1 MANLGF
7 TWSPNDIL
15 ELGIDYWSFDYTD
28 VIIQQN
34 PQALLDAAAAGDSA
48 AALQVERGPTGGL
61 IRVNSFYDNASSLKT
76 DGFDFSISSYELVD
90 PQAGAIDGAGRRN
103 FANFATSVPELRA
116 NVFLNWR
123 RNNHGINVYFNHIDS
138 YLDDGQ
144 PGMLLPIESHGTV
157 DAQYNI
163 SFDHFQGV
171 TLSFG
176 AHNLFDENPP
186 PVATNGGFDS
196 KVHDPRGRLLYA
208 KAGLS
213 F

>member
-1 MANLGF
+1 M
-7 TWSPNDIL
+7 
-15 ELGIDYWSFDYTD
+15 D
-28 VIIQQN
+28 V
-34 PQALLDAAAAGDSA
+34 AAGTFRFGSQA
-48 AALQVERGPTGGL
+48 T
-61 IRVNSFYDNASSLKT
+61 
-76 DGFDFSISSYELVD
+76 SISSYELVD
-90 PQAGAIDGAGRRN
+90 PQAGVINGAGRRN

-144 PGMLLPIESHGTV
+144 PGMLLPIESHSTV

-176 AHNLFDENPP
+176 ALNLFDEDPP